1 MVWVFPD
8 GPLPAGRWRSVAK
21 VAVTD
26 DLDAVRDDLAAAVDQ
41 AFEPVHVS
49 VWLPG
54 PRGSR

>member
-1 MVWVFPD
+1 MI
-8 GPLPAGRWRSVAK
+8 AGFTRKLRGTV
-21 VAVTD
+21 

-54 PRGSR
+54 PRAPGQAR